1 MAQAIMLCPPLRGWH
16 PPCPLSKG
24 PHGEGRGQGP
34 GNPSFS
40 PGDETVPTILASMG
54 SLVPEDM
61 GTRGGGRRQPGP
73 APFPGH
79 TFPHSTLSVAGL
91 GWCWSQ
97 PCPQP
102 VMGISSVCPDAAL
115 TPSPNKGG
123 ACRAWNRQR
132 MCRDMGSGR
141 GTGADGSRRGCRCF
155 CLAWARSSHRCPCSW
170 GVGSCQLPVDHSWVL
185 CP

>member
-1 MAQAIMLCPPLRGWH
+1 MGKGGVRALGTPPFPLVMRRSPLFWPAWGPWCLRTWG
-16 PPCPLSKG
+16 
-24 PHGEGRGQGP
+24 HGEVAGDSQALR
-34 GNPSFS
+34 PSQ
-40 PGDETVPTILASMG
+40 
-54 SLVPEDM
+54 
-61 GTRGGGRRQPGP
+61 GTRSHTAPSLWQDWGG
-73 APFPGH
+73 
-79 TFPHSTLSVAGL
+79 AGL
-91 GWCWSQ
+91 S